1 MLSHKALTVLTNHEE
16 QHWVGESPKHAKP
29 KAIGESSDANKENS
43 TGQFTQRDKINEVY
57 KVLDKP

>member
-1 MLSHKALTVLTNHEE
+1 MLSHKALTVLTNHKE

-29 KAIGESSDANKENS
+29 KAVGELSDANKENS
-43 TGQFTQRDKINEVY
+43 TGHCTQRDKINEVY

>member
-1 MLSHKALTVLTNHEE
+1 MLSHKALTVLTNRKE

-29 KAIGESSDANKENS
+29 KVIGESSDANKENS